1 MIANEDGKIACITN
15 FLSWKP
21 FKLMYKIYKFETQ
34 DKKDE
39 ITNII
44 WLWGSLASMTAEKCA
59 HTSGIL
65 L

>member
-44 WLWGSLASMTAEKCA
+44 
-59 HTSGIL
+59 
-65 L
+65 